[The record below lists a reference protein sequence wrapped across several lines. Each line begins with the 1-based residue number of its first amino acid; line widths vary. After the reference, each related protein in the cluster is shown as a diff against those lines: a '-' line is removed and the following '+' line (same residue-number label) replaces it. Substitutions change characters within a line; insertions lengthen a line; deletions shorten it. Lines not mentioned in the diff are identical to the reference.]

1 MIKVTFFD
9 RTTTH
14 IRAIRNFLLIFII
27 LVPICAIRADVGG
40 DNPTGTSG
48 QHNGNVTTGGS
59 YDPYTANATR
69 SVTDLVVAGGVGSYP
84 LAFTRTMNSRYTAGV
99 GNAPAFGQAGTWTF
113 NYQWT
118 IDPVTVSS
126 GRPTSYAVNYPDG
139 RRIIFRNIGQLP
151 SGASDPDFRGSLGV

>member
-14 IRAIRNFLLIFII
+14 IRAIRNFLLTFII
-27 LVPICAIRADVGG
+27 LLPICAIRADVGG

-84 LAFTRTMNSRYTAGV
+84 LAFTRTMNSRYTAGG
-99 GNAPAFGQAGTWTF
+99 GNAPAFGAAGTWTF
-113 NYQWT
+113 SYQWT
-118 IDPVTVSS
+118 IDPITALVRAIVLRSTTPY
-126 GRPTSYAVNYPDG
+126 GPK
-139 RRIIFRNIGQLP
+139 
-151 SGASDPDFRGSLGV
+151 